1 MTGHTVS
8 TLLGSAV
15 RRVVVRRERS
25 AARTFIH
32 ARTRLTRGL
41 QPRSRSLNVGLV
53 HGYRRLAAWAHCWIA
68 GVGTP
73 ILTRASRP
81 VEVHIRSRR
90 VREPVCWRG
99 RVHLRRRRCSAEQC
113 AVSSTFCTTD
123 CGGGGAGAGSI
134 GTGTGTGV
142 GFWLARLAS
151 CASKFAFLS
160 ANSAT
165 LFLRSLHPFF
175 ITCKTSSSPSKSTV
189 DTTET
194 CCTLNDDGS
203 SIVPSGVSGDR
214 RPPDGEVRFDAAGIL
229 THRTL
234 RE

>member
-81 VEVHIRSRR
+81 VEVH
-90 VREPVCWRG
+90 
-99 RVHLRRRRCSAEQC
+99 
-113 AVSSTFCTTD
+113 
-123 CGGGGAGAGSI
+123 I